1 MDETNLRTILGMTG
15 VNKMRHSGPNHL
27 AINCLFPWNH
37 EKGTDTRP
45 SMTVSI
51 DAMGPSFVK
60 CFTCGYVK
68 SLKLAL
74 WELSRHRPGAN
85 LGELAKWV
93 EDNECKGVPQS
104 VALPEIEHDYTDA
117 ARTLARN
124 VMPKEA
130 VEFLRS
136 KGVKDAAVIE
146 ENLLWDQRKEL
157 ILFPLFKRR
166 RGSLVVLGAGCR
178 KLRLGPKDRK
188 YWLYWPIETRFHL
201 YGEHLLSTWDSPKIL
216 LVEGYLDALHA
227 WQEKVP
233 CAAIM
238 GKSWSSAKATIL
250 RSCGIREVVL
260 CLDPD
265 TYSPDRHTVDATLS
279 GIRAD
284 GIQAID
290 VRLDRDP
297 KYYSGDDLR
306 SILSTPIIGGPH
318 GAQGEETGSRD
329 PGPRSGD
336 PGPVRRKHVPRRH
349 QVEGQRPDGRGEPSP

>member
-1 MDETNLRTILGMTG
+1 MDETNLRQILGMTG
-15 VNKMRHSGPNHL
+15 VGKMRHSGANHL
-27 AINCLFPWNH
+27 AISCLFPWNH

-51 DAMGPSFVK
+51 DDAGPSFVK

-85 LGELAKWV
+85 IGELAKWV
-93 EDNECKGVPQS
+93 EANEGQVVS
-104 VALPEIEHDYTDA
+104 RSFALPEIEHDYTEA
-117 ARTLARN
+117 ARTLVRT

-130 VEFLRS
+130 LEFLKTR
-136 KGVKDAAVIE
+136 GVWDAAIIE
-146 ENLLWDQRKEL
+146 DNLLWEPREKL
-157 ILFPLFKRR
+157 LLFPLFKRK
-166 RGSLVVLGAGCR
+166 RGQVVVLGAGCR
-178 KLRLGPKDRK
+178 KIDPGQKGRK
-188 YWLYWPIETRFHL
+188 YWLYWPVETRFHL
-201 YGEHLLSTWDSPKIL
+201 YGEHLLPTWNSPKII

-227 WQEKVP
+227 WQNGVP

-265 TYSPDRHTVDATLS
+265 TYLPDRNTVDAALS

-284 GIQAID
+284 GIQAVD
-290 VRLDRDP
+290 VKLDRDP
-297 KYYSGDDLR
+297 KYYSRDDLW
-306 SILSTPIIGGPH
+306 SILSTPILGGSH
-318 GAQGEETGSRD
+318 AQGEETGPRVPA
-329 PGPRSGD
+329 PGSG
-336 PGPVRRKHVPRRH
+336 PARRKFVPRRH